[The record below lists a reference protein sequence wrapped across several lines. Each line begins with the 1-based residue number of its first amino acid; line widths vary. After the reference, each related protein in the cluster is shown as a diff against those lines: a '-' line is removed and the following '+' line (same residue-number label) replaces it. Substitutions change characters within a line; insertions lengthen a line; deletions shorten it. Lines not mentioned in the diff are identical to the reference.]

1 MGLTMSEIFGNTDQI
16 RGCFKAFLLD
26 AGASHGAVL
35 KMPSGDYPST
45 FSDPYLVIG
54 FAAAQAEAVSFT
66 KVFGG
71 RVYTYAFGHDPNASW
86 LNVDMMGFL
95 VDKTDYS
102 NVVEKLNG
110 AYFSDRVTVSLQYA
124 KLGLGMGG
132 GATPMRGF
140 VVGISTQTADPM
152 HSLQRFTVRLALVE
166 AQS

>member
-1 MGLTMSEIFGNTDQI
+1 
-16 RGCFKAFLLD
+16 
-26 AGASHGAVL
+26 
-35 KMPSGDYPST
+35 
-45 FSDPYLVIG
+45 
-54 FAAAQAEAVSFT
+54 
-66 KVFGG
+66 
-71 RVYTYAFGHDPNASW
+71 
-86 LNVDMMGFL
+86 MMGFL